1 MDGSLLGD
9 PFPPCISQGYI
20 HLVGLFLSISSSS
33 QLNRWGFGV
42 LTRAKERRKRA
53 DRCGDGGHG
62 GLHGAGAR
70 AADGTLVPPGVAVG
84 DKVMLPE
91 FGGTGVDLG
100 DDRELVVFRSDELL
114 GVLQ

>member
-1 MDGSLLGD
+1 VRAGG
-9 PFPPCISQGYI
+9 
-20 HLVGLFLSISSSS
+20 
-33 QLNRWGFGV
+33 
-42 LTRAKERRKRA
+42 LTRAVPA
-53 DRCGDGGHG
+53 A
-62 GLHGAGAR
+62 GAQVPEGVVLEVGPGAR